1 MTNKIE
7 IEFGETNYEGSK
19 VFSSLADVLGLSVDL
34 VSVNSMDHPE
44 LTENS

>member
-7 IEFGETNYEGSK
+7 IEFAETNYLGSK

-34 VSVNSMDHPE
+34 VSFYAFVVKSPK
-44 LTENS
+44 